1 MKSSSLSKVNTSTRL
16 LCQEA
21 AEPLKQALQDKSLVP
36 EEATALLAADEQ
48 CAIPAISKNKALIQ
62 EIQNRV
68 QGLPS
73 FHSLVQGDSR
83 NLIHIPDESVHLVHI

>member
-1 MKSSSLSKVNTSTRL
+1 MKFSSLSKVNISTRL

-21 AEPLKQALQDKSLVP
+21 AEPLKQALQGKSLVP

-48 CAIPAISKNKALIQ
+48 RAIHALSKNKALIQ

-73 FHSLVQGDSR
+73 FHSLLQGDSR
-83 NLIHIPDESVHLVHI
+83 NLMPKLNTYSR